1 MLLCWFSPKCRK
13 HTEGERLRVLIS
25 YLSRQYSDPYLSP
38 TVPTLPLPSVSL
50 IGVLLAYQY
59 THLASLN
66 LTAILAFSLLSTL
79 HPTNPLPLPGST
91 TPPQLSGHQS
101 AFYQHLLLINPV
113 LQQLW
118 PPLITATCNFPF
130 WIDWFPQSPCLT
142 TCIIKITFLFQ
153 S

>member
-1 MLLCWFSPKCRK
+1 MLLCWFSPKCHK

-25 YLSRQYSDPYLSP
+25 CLSRHYSDPYLSP
-38 TVPTLPLPSVSL
+38 TAPTLPLPSVSL

-91 TPPQLSGHQS
+91 TPPTIWAPISLLPTSATHQ
-101 AFYQHLLLINPV
+101 
-113 LQQLW
+113 
-118 PPLITATCNFPF
+118 
-130 WIDWFPQSPCLT
+130 PCLT
-142 TCIIKITFLFQ
+142 TTVATTDHCHMQLPILD
-153 S
+153 